1 MNFKGASPQVQ
12 SLCASARNKFLTTQK
27 VESTPMKP
35 TLFLVMDMMNDIV
48 AEDGFNANTY
58 GVQVKQRGVLNTT
71 AKAIAAARAAG
82 VKIAYVRVGFSS
94 DYRECPPSS
103 PIFSGARANGI
114 FQLGTKG
121 TEVHP
126 ALAPQSGDFDI
137 VKHRVSPFYGTSLEP
152 ICRANGI
159 ERLVLCGVSTN
170 GVVHSGA
177 RDAHDRDY
185 EVVILEDCCAG
196 VTADEHMH
204 AVACLGRYARIA
216 GSGEFDF

>member
-1 MNFKGASPQVQ
+1 
-12 SLCASARNKFLTTQK
+12 
-27 VESTPMKP
+27 MKR

-48 AEDGFNANTY
+48 AEDGFNAKTY
-58 GVQVKQRGVLNTT
+58 GVQVKQRDVLANTT
-71 AKAIAAARAAG
+71 KAIAAARKAG
-82 VKIAYVRVGFSS
+82 VQVGYVRVGFSS
-94 DYRECPPSS
+94 DYRECPPNS

-114 FQLGTKG
+114 FQLGTYG

-126 ALAPQSGDFDI
+126 ALAPQAGDFDI

-152 ICRANGI
+152 ILRANGI

-204 AVACLGRYARIA
+204 AVACLGRY
-216 GSGEFDF
+216 GSIVSSTDYAW

>member
-1 MNFKGASPQVQ
+1 
-12 SLCASARNKFLTTQK
+12 
-27 VESTPMKP
+27 MKP

-48 AEDGFNANTY
+48 AEDGFNAQTY
-58 GVQVKQRGVLNTT
+58 GVQVKQRGVLVNT
-71 AKAIAAARAAG
+71 AKAIAAARKAG
-82 VKIAYVRVGFSS
+82 VKSGYLHVGFSP
-94 DYRECPPSS
+94 DYREAPAAS
-103 PIFSGARANGI
+103 PIFSGARNNKI

-126 ALAPQSGDFDI
+126 ALAPQEGDFDI
-137 VKHRVSPFYGTSLEP
+137 VKHRVSPFYGTALEP
-152 ICRANGI
+152 ILRAHAI

-185 EVVILEDCCAG
+185 DVVILEDCCAG

-204 AVACLGRYARIA
+204 AVACLGRYAQIVQ
-216 GSGEFDF
+216 STDFDFAG

>member
-1 MNFKGASPQVQ
+1 
-12 SLCASARNKFLTTQK
+12 
-27 VESTPMKP
+27 MKP

-48 AEDGFNANTY
+48 AEDGFNAATY
-58 GVQVKQRGVLNTT
+58 GVQVKERGVLAKT

-82 VKIAYVRVGFSS
+82 AKIGYVRVGFSS
-94 DYRECPPSS
+94 DYRECPPDS

-126 ALAPQSGDFDI
+126 MLAPQPGDFDI

-152 ICRANGI
+152 ILRANGI

-177 RDAHDRDY
+177 REAHDRDY

-196 VTADEHMH
+196 VTPDEHMH
-204 AVACLGRYARIA
+204 AVACLGRYATIVN
-216 GSGEFDF
+216 STVFDFAA